1 MELMRFGVS
10 LGEGG
15 GAPTDASLLGSNSKN
30 WVTRVTFTE
39 VRTVFVD

>member
-1 MELMRFGVS
+1 MVELRFGVS

-15 GAPTDASLLGSNSKN
+15 GVPTDASLLGADSKN

>member
-10 LGEGG
+10 LGEG
-15 GAPTDASLLGSNSKN
+15 DASLLGSDSKN